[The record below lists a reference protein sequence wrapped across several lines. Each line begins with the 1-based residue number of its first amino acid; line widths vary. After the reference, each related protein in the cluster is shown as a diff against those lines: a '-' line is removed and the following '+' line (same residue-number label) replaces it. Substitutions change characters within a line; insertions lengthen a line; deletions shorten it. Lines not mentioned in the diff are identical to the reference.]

1 MPYTEAQLSELCSK
15 KTKLRCKKEDD
26 GDEYKQGMYIHAVYP
41 NGECS
46 LGYKRGRGGYFEA
59 VRWTDVIA
67 PWDEP
72 AADAAGPAADAAAP
86 DENDDDAAVIADR
99 TCAVMDA
106 VGFWHDCRNQHS
118 SVDAALLE
126 LLDNVADEQA
136 TRCEIS
142 VRAVDGGRSLAVG
155 LRNDVRG
162 PEVARVDQALTL
174 AQSLK
179 RAREHGHLIGENG
192 VGLKA
197 AAAKLGACAI
207 VLSVHPAQSDS
218 RIRREDGATE
228 RVPLGSIVF
237 TVGVLAEQ
245 LQKRGHAPSLPLC
258 SFYAPGACDAKKGS
272 RAKAVAAAWRGAKSR
287 PAGKLVEKVA
297 KAQGLAVAE
306 ACCDLAAFCLDDAGA
321 PRDASRPSAFE
332 VVLAGT
338 ALPAHDLAGR
348 LKGLLRG
355 PTYLERGYAAVAVDP
370 SGSETV
376 APHSLLRTLLEPARC
391 EVKVGPTDDDV
402 VTVLAG
408 FSISPADVAA
418 AARPSP
424 LLVYTCGRLVERHD
438 DWRLALDLEGLLR
451 MRAIRKEYSYGLS
464 VVIIDSAKVLKK
476 THTKQQI
483 VDNEAFRAA
492 KEAAARFATDYY
504 VAVHKATWGG
514 GPWRL
519 DIATSLTH
527 YLDECADRAAER
539 EPLDPPRLRDANLV
553 ALDRGAAKLV
563 AEDPSR
569 PCDAMRLEALFHA
582 DRDDD
587 GVSRRP
593 RRGGAPEQPQK
604 ARPPPR
610 AAAVAAAAPIVA
622 PESVAAAARFG
633 VGTVVDALFRGCD
646 WYAAVVTS
654 YEWLGKEALERQ
666 IPAGGPYAGARAVY
680 AVRYLDGSG
689 SDSCLFEESLRLPNA
704 QGKRARVE
712 PRRLVAEDEAAW
724 TPPSWGSKGPQ
735 KKKAKKAA
743 APRKAAP
750 KPSAGDDDDLDALKR
765 ELLDIE
771 ANGVA
776 AIVKPAWRASRDEW
790 VLDVRDA
797 RSPRSIL
804 ELAKVFER
812 DGWADEA
819 KFATWL
825 GDAAALQRKAAGD
838 CPGMSRAEWLA
849 KVQRLFDA
857 PGCVA
862 AADAEERLRELDFYS
877 SDGAVARTAAPPPPA
892 TGASVDGLA
901 PGDAEALAALLPARR
916 LGDALHAARFP
927 GLRSPLFVADA
938 ASDRL
943 RAFAF
948 ASRAPAAT
956 GDDVVLKRGPPEK
969 RRRVVEGVKKVVHV
983 DANAGGDDAVTL
995 KRSASDCID
1004 VKAVGAS
1011 DPRVGLRGQSKAVAK
1026 RKLAEFDVVG
1036 AYSGRLFTNDAFR
1049 QKRGGS
1055 LPGFIEHERY
1065 SYDLFLKDG
1074 DDATHATHLV
1084 IDPWPGRD
1092 EDTAGGPL
1100 MAINDCRVDPLASN
1114 AGQSRYNC
1122 EFCEVE
1128 IRGFPYLFVV
1138 ASTDIAKG
1146 AELLI
1151 DYGQEYWVHR
1161 RAIEKYLA
1169 TFRMHHPPE
1178 KLERL
1183 RRVLT
1188 APRDE

>member
-59 VRWTDVIA
+59 VRWTDVVA
-67 PWDEP
+67 PWDLADEP
-72 AADAAGPAADAAAP
+72 APDAAEPAADAAAP
-86 DENDDDAAVIADR
+86 DETDDDAAVIADR

-179 RAREHGHLIGENG
+179 RAREHGRLIGENG

-197 AAAKLGACAI
+197 AAAKLGNSAV

-228 RVPLGSIVF
+228 RVPLGSVVF

-258 SFYAPGACDAKKGS
+258 SFHAPGACDAKKGS

-332 VVLAGT
+332 VILAET

-376 APHSLLRTLLEPARC
+376 APHSLLRTLLEPARA

-418 AARPSP
+418 ATRPSP

-451 MRAIRKEYSYGLS
+451 MRAIRKEYSYGLT
-464 VVIIDSAKVLKK
+464 VVIIDSTKVLKK

-519 DIATSLTH
+519 DIATSLVH

-582 DRDDD
+582 DRD
-587 GVSRRP
+587 GARRP
-593 RRGGAPEQPQK
+593 DRK
-604 ARPPPR
+604 
-610 AAAVAAAAPIVA
+610 
-622 PESVAAAARFG
+622 SV
-633 VGTVVDALFRGCD
+633 V
-646 WYAAVVTS
+646 
-654 YEWLGKEALERQ
+654 
-666 IPAGGPYAGARAVY
+666 
-680 AVRYLDGSG
+680 
-689 SDSCLFEESLRLPNA
+689 
-704 QGKRARVE
+704 
-712 PRRLVAEDEAAW
+712 
-724 TPPSWGSKGPQ
+724 
-735 KKKAKKAA
+735 
-743 APRKAAP
+743 
-750 KPSAGDDDDLDALKR
+750 
-765 ELLDIE
+765 
-771 ANGVA
+771 
-776 AIVKPAWRASRDEW
+776 
-790 VLDVRDA
+790 
-797 RSPRSIL
+797 
-804 ELAKVFER
+804 
-812 DGWADEA
+812 
-819 KFATWL
+819 
-825 GDAAALQRKAAGD
+825 
-838 CPGMSRAEWLA
+838 
-849 KVQRLFDA
+849 
-857 PGCVA
+857 
-862 AADAEERLRELDFYS
+862 
-877 SDGAVARTAAPPPPA
+877 
-892 TGASVDGLA
+892 
-901 PGDAEALAALLPARR
+901 
-916 LGDALHAARFP
+916 
-927 GLRSPLFVADA
+927 
-938 ASDRL
+938 
-943 RAFAF
+943 
-948 ASRAPAAT
+948 
-956 GDDVVLKRGPPEK
+956 
-969 RRRVVEGVKKVVHV
+969 
-983 DANAGGDDAVTL
+983 
-995 KRSASDCID
+995 
-1004 VKAVGAS
+1004 
-1011 DPRVGLRGQSKAVAK
+1011 
-1026 RKLAEFDVVG
+1026 
-1036 AYSGRLFTNDAFR
+1036 
-1049 QKRGGS
+1049 
-1055 LPGFIEHERY
+1055 
-1065 SYDLFLKDG
+1065 
-1074 DDATHATHLV
+1074 
-1084 IDPWPGRD
+1084 
-1092 EDTAGGPL
+1092 
-1100 MAINDCRVDPLASN
+1100 
-1114 AGQSRYNC
+1114 
-1122 EFCEVE
+1122 
-1128 IRGFPYLFVV
+1128 
-1138 ASTDIAKG
+1138 
-1146 AELLI
+1146 
-1151 DYGQEYWVHR
+1151 
-1161 RAIEKYLA
+1161 
-1169 TFRMHHPPE
+1169 
-1178 KLERL
+1178 
-1183 RRVLT
+1183 
-1188 APRDE
+1188 